1 MKLYLK
7 YFKMNLCLQMQY
19 KTSFILTI
27 IGQFLTSFSV
37 FLEIYFMMNRF
48 YSVSGFSY
56 EEVLLCFAIVLLVF
70 SLAECFARGF
80 DTFPTMITN
89 GEFDRILLRPRNEV
103 FQILATKMEFSR
115 VGRLIQA
122 VIIFVYSFNKIGINW
137 HFEQI
142 LLLCLMVISGTVI
155 FSGLFI
161 IYAAICF
168 YTLEELEF
176 MNIFTDGGREF
187 GKYPFSI
194 YGKSVL
200 KLFTFVI
207 PLALFQYYPFLY
219 STSRSHNIIYMLAP
233 LIGLLFIIPC
243 LILWKI
249 GLKRYSSTGS

>member
-7 YFKMNLCLQMQY
+7 YFKMNLCSQMQY

-56 EEVLLCFAIVLLVF
+56 EEVLLCFAIVLLAF

-80 DTFPTMITN
+80 DTFPTMIAN

-122 VIIFVYSFNKIGINW
+122 VIIFVYSFNKIGIN
-137 HFEQI
+137 
-142 LLLCLMVISGTVI
+142 
-155 FSGLFI
+155 
-161 IYAAICF
+161 
-168 YTLEELEF
+168 
-176 MNIFTDGGREF
+176 
-187 GKYPFSI
+187 
-194 YGKSVL
+194 
-200 KLFTFVI
+200 
-207 PLALFQYYPFLY
+207 
-219 STSRSHNIIYMLAP
+219 
-233 LIGLLFIIPC
+233 
-243 LILWKI
+243 
-249 GLKRYSSTGS
+249 